1 MAKAVWIHETGGPEV
16 LSLDEVAVAAPGAGE
31 VVLRHT
37 VLGLNYI
44 DIGMRE
50 GRYPFV
56 KVPMAADRLIRLP
69 DEISDEIAA
78 AATLQGLT
86 AEYLLHSSHAL
97 QPGETV
103 LVHAAAGGVGLLLCQ
118 WAKAIGATVIGTV
131 GTEAKAEIA
140 RAHGCNH
147 SIVYTTENFTDR
159 VNEITDGAGVDVVY
173 DAIGKDTFEAG
184 LNCLGVRGHMVAY
197 GNASGR
203 AEPLVLSL
211 LAA

>member
-1 MAKAVWIHETGGPEV
+1 M
-16 LSLDEVAVAAPGAGE
+16 
-31 VVLRHT
+31 
-37 VLGLNYI
+37 
-44 DIGMRE
+44 
-50 GRYPFV
+50 
-56 KVPMAADRLIRLP
+56 
-69 DEISDEIAA
+69 
-78 AATLQGLT
+78 
-86 AEYLLHSSHAL
+86 
-97 QPGETV
+97 
-103 LVHAAAGGVGLLLCQ
+103 VHAASGGVGSLLCQ

-159 VNEITDGAGVDVVY
+159 VNEITDGAGGDVVY

-211 LAA
+211 LAAKSLSVTWGGLGVYIANPIDRGRRAHALWEMITNGKIKIEINQRYLLADVKQAHIDLEGRKTTGSLVLLP